1 MKFYTVFYRIDFEEC
16 QQELMVSSLI
26 MWVYRYYVCVCVCVQ
41 VDEMSLQDNSYPS
54 GAGDVAVLPQLIPPV
69 PVHSYTVT
77 PPLPRLSPLSIP
89 HATVGEFHRQCC
101 SSDVDLH
108 RNHQLC
114 IAIDED
120 SPLKCT
126 PSLYH
131 NQSQRSSVCSHN
143 EGDFAALNRQEYK
156 THSRNVSETPSLPP
170 FHSSSTSSAYH
181 SRNSSLGSQLSSC
194 FESDNMLNQ
203 LTDIDSCLALH
214 TGSHGDLK
222 VRRQDSRYS
231 RQGDSSPS
239 SYSSEL
245 SLHQHMSKPL
255 DRKEAVLSMSPMN
268 LEDTLRNL
276 SLDKLE
282 ECKKNI
288 LMKSSEWI
296 KHQLECHKDSLVQVK
311 VSSKTKH
318 VVHFNVKAGDVIIWE
333 FATKKKDIAFGKVL
347 F

>member
-1 MKFYTVFYRIDFEEC
+1 MTYLFS
-16 QQELMVSSLI
+16 SSL
-26 MWVYRYYVCVCVCVQ
+26 Q
-41 VDEMSLQDNSYPS
+41 NHSYPS
-54 GAGDVAVLPQLIPPV
+54 GEADKVADELSDPSLPLLVPPA
-69 PVHSYTVT
+69 PVHCYTVT
-77 PPLPRLSPLSIP
+77 PPLPRLSPLSLP
-89 HATVGEFHRQCC
+89 RATAGECHPPCC
-101 SSDVDLH
+101 SSEVDLH

-120 SPLKCT
+120 TPLNCP
-126 PSLYH
+126 PSLYCNH
-131 NQSQRSSVCSHN
+131 SCGSQRSSVCSSTHN
-143 EGDFAALNRQEYK
+143 EGDIPGLIRHEYK

-194 FESDNMLNQ
+194 FESDNLLNQ

-214 TGSHGDLK
+214 SGSHGDLK
-222 VRRQDSRYS
+222 HLVRKQDSRYS

-255 DRKEAVLSMSPMN
+255 DRKEAILKMIPMN
-268 LEDTLRNL
+268 LEDTLRNI
-276 SLDKLE
+276 SSEKLD
-282 ECKKNI
+282 ECRKNMM
-288 LMKSSEWI
+288 MKSSEWI
-296 KHQLECHKDSLVQVK
+296 KHQVECHRDSLVQVK

-333 FATKKKDIAFGKVL
+333 FATKKKDIAFGKHISLSV
-347 F
+347 